1 MIVGVK
7 YKNERTGKYGGRAY
21 SYNCELE
28 DPKDGDVVV
37 APVKDGE
44 CEAVIVELDVDP
56 ATTEGIQ
63 LKTITKRAENAADKA
78 EGEGEPKTVNV
89 SLDDLALPD
98 SAHQEAPSIENAI
111 VLKQLPIIEDRMR
124 ELGGAVKERVMQACS
139 LVCTEDT
146 YKEIRKVRA
155 QLNKEFNELEEQRKK
170 VKNAILDPYKAF
182 ENVYDECVTKPY
194 RQADKQLAER
204 IRGVTDG
211 LLAKKTDE
219 VLKYFEEY
227 RTSKGLDF
235 LEFEHANIRVTMSD
249 SLKKLK
255 EKAKD
260 VIDHVAADVDVIRS
274 MEYAEEILV
283 EYKQDFMLNAA
294 LSRVK
299 ERHKAIEAAKA
310 AEASRMERA
319 ISQKKAEESVQKEIE
334 TMQKEERTAIL
345 EAPMEKPLETEVK
358 KTVPDEKPVTYTTA
372 FRVVGTLEQLKALK
386 QFLNE
391 GGYEYEQL

>member
-124 ELGGAVKERVMQACS
+124 ELGDAVKERVKQACS

-146 YKEIRKVRA
+146 YKEIKKVRA

-182 ENVYDECVTKPY
+182 ENVYDECVAEPY

-211 LLAKKTDE
+211 LLAEKTDE

-334 TMQKEERTAIL
+334 TMQKEERAAIL
-345 EAPMEKPLETEVK
+345 EAPMERPLETEVK
-358 KTVPDEKPVTYTTA
+358 KAILDEKSVTYTTA